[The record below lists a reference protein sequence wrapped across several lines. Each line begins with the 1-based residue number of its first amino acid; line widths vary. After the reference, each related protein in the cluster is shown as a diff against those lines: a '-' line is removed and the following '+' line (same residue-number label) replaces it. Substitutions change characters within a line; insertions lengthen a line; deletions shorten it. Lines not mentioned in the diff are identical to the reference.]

1 MDNPSLKDT
10 KEGASAITA
19 GKEFHKGTV
28 RGKKLNLKES
38 VDGEKRLYLFEWVRL
53 VLDVEGVRYWS
64 AGMSI
69 RLCITLKKRVS

>member
-1 MDNPSLKDT
+1 MVRSVCISSSGSL
-10 KEGASAITA
+10 A
-19 GKEFHKGTV
+19 
-28 RGKKLNLKES
+28 
-38 VDGEKRLYLFEWVRL
+38 L

>member
-10 KEGASAITA
+10 KEGASAIIA
-19 GKEFHKGTV
+19 GREFHNCTV
-28 RGKKLNLKES
+28 RGKKLNLKEP
-38 VDGEKRLYLFEWVRL
+38 VDGEKRLYLFGWVAL
-53 VLDVEGVRYWS
+53 VHVVEGVRYWS